1 MGLGLTLVKWA
12 LLPDASTMPSTQ
24 ASSSSLLA
32 AMSPLALLGL
42 RCPVRLLLLLL

>member
-12 LLPDASTMPSTQ
+12 LLPDASTMPSAQT
-24 ASSSSLLA
+24 SSSSLLA
-32 AMSPLALLGL
+32 AMSLLALLGL